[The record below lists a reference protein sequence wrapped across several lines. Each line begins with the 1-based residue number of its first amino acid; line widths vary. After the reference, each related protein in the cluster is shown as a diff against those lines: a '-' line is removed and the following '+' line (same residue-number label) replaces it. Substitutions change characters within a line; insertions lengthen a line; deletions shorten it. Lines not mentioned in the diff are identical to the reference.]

1 VEHEVVSGEIRVLV
15 HHHAEDPKAVRRA
28 YDEVSSSLAGVPG
41 MLGNELLESVAGRP
55 GFVVLSRWRDLQ
67 DFLAWEQ
74 GPGHRDSTA
83 PLRPF
88 QDRDVDV
95 PYAVY
100 HVRARY

>member
-1 VEHEVVSGEIRVLV
+1 MV
-15 HHHAEDPKAVRRA
+15 HHRAEAPEEIRRA
-28 YDEVSSSLAGVPG
+28 YHEVSESLAGVPG

-67 DFLAWEQ
+67 AFLAWEQ
-74 GPGHRDSTA
+74 GAEHRRNTA

-88 QDRDVDV
+88 QDRDMKI

-100 HVRARY
+100 QVSASY